1 MKIIIKKYVNQLI
14 ADSFGGEMKKKKKE
28 MRSFWRANNFFY
40 FKKDTISIRTGKT
53 EPVLKKTISVQ
64 FSNFQFSIFFFKSG
78 IKSKKINH

>member
-28 MRSFWRANNFFY
+28 MRSFWRANNCFL
-40 FKKDTISIRTGKT
+40 KKDTISIRTGKT

-64 FSNFQFSIFFFKSG
+64 FSNFQFSIFFL
-78 IKSKKINH
+78 